1 MEALTIDFDIPGME
15 ISTDDRWQL
24 SRLVDTALQNSGGRW
39 AGCQYTEDTIT
50 IYVMVEDE
58 EQAVAPDVL
67 LMR

>member
-1 MEALTIDFDIPGME
+1 MGAITIDFDIPGME

-39 AGCQYTEDTIT
+39 AGCQYTKDTIT

-58 EQAVAPDVL
+58 EQAAPDVL